1 MTIALPTYPQPV
13 NMTTRLVTA
22 RANLSPAFGGPARRI
37 NRMGSRH
44 ALDIE
49 MPPQTYV
56 DAQDWSGIDSEDDTV
71 LLVIPQPGL
80 DAGAPGTPLVNG
92 ASQSGSSIIL
102 DGLTPYY
109 VFRRR
114 QWISIVTGGARYAY
128 RVNAETIVASGGTV
142 TLPLTTMLRVSPGNN
157 DVVEVAEPKLE
168 GFATVADDAWSMG
181 PDGLVR
187 LSFTI
192 EERA

>member
-1 MTIALPTYPQPV
+1 MAITLPTYPQPA

-22 RANLSPAFGGPARRI
+22 RAGLSPAFGGPMRRI

-49 MPPQTYV
+49 MPAQTYV

-71 LLVIPQPGL
+71 LFVIPQPGF

-92 ASQSGSSIIL
+92 AGQSGSSIIL
-102 DGLTPYY
+102 DGLTPHY

-128 RVNAETIVASGGTV
+128 RVSAETIVASGGTI

-157 DVVEVAEPKLE
+157 DVVEVAEPKIE
-168 GFATVADDAWSMG
+168 GFATVAEDAWSMG